1 MKKISLII
9 PAKNEKESL
18 EAVLSEIENNPYVNE
33 KILVVDSNE
42 DNSIP
47 IAKKFNCKIIIQ
59 KKRGYGSAIIE
70 GLKMPKANMAV
81 FLTLITHLTQ
91 NTLMS

>member
-33 KILVVDSNE
+33 K
-42 DNSIP
+42 
-47 IAKKFNCKIIIQ
+47 F
-59 KKRGYGSAIIE
+59 GS
-70 GLKMPKANMAV
+70 
-81 FLTLITHLTQ
+81 
-91 NTLMS
+91 